1 MKRLLAAGSM
11 LAALVVLTPG
21 VAPAAAPPDHYAN
34 HPIKVRPNVTS
45 TPRGLEPADIMAAY
59 RYTYSIATDSTA
71 GAGKTIAIVDAYDN
85 PKAEADLNVF
95 SKQF

>member
-34 HPIKVRPNVTS
+34 HPIRVRPNASTS
-45 TPRGLEPADIMAAY
+45 PTGGE
-59 RYTYSIATDSTA
+59 
-71 GAGKTIAIVDAYDN
+71 V
-85 PKAEADLNVF
+85 EALGRTRIGWLA
-95 SKQF
+95 